1 MIFDSLVKS
10 ILLESKDYF
19 GKEIVF
25 TDEETGKKMK
35 GTIMDPNVVDEIDTE
50 ECYGAHITDEWFG
63 ANVNSLG
70 TNFDDDNPKW
80 YIVATGAWETCP
92 TQGEFHIVSSEE
104 VERAMIKHT
113 LNPSTAKQFEELI
126 DEL

>member
-1 MIFDSLVKS
+1 MTFNQLIRS

-50 ECYGAHITDEWFG
+50 ECHGPHISDEWFG

-70 TNFDDDNPKW
+70 TNFDYSIK
-80 YIVATGAWETCP
+80 GP
-92 TQGEFHIVSSEE
+92 TSFTICAS
-104 VERAMIKHT
+104 MK
-113 LNPSTAKQFEELI
+113 
-126 DEL
+126 

>member
-35 GTIMDPNVVDEIDTE
+35 GTIVDPNVVDEIDTE

-80 YIVATGAWETCP
+80 YIVATGPWETCP
-92 TQGEFHIVSSEE
+92 VQSEFHIVSSEE
-104 VERAMIKHT
+104 VDRAMMKHSLSPNT
-113 LNPSTAKQFEELI
+113 KDTFNDII

>member
-1 MIFDSLVKS
+1 MIFENIVKS
-10 ILLESKDYF
+10 VLLESKDYF

-50 ECYGAHITDEWFG
+50 ECHGPHISDEWFG
-63 ANVNSLG
+63 ANVDSLG

-92 TQGEFHIVSSEE
+92 TQEEFHIVPSEE
-104 VERAMIKHT
+104 VDRAMM
-113 LNPSTAKQFEELI
+113 KQKLSPNTRETFNDII